1 LFKRSI
7 EISLSDGLTT
17 IDAFFISLGVR
28 EA

>member
-7 EISLSDGLTT
+7 EASLSDGLTM
-17 IDAFFISLGVR
+17 IALLFISLGVR